1 VENAKDVDHVFVTN
15 QVRDTVVTVEQNA
28 DVLVGIL
35 FVAMPRFREL
45 AQDLD
50 AVIDA
55 ENNLPCGFFVVA
67 GDVVVDLLEPVLCL
81 LSTLFP
87 PLIHLP
93 PHFVI
98 ADGTASF

>member
-1 VENAKDVDHVFVTN
+1 MENAEDVNRVFVTN
-15 QVRDTVVTVEQNA
+15 QVRDPVVTVEQYA

-35 FVAMPRFREL
+35 FVTMSRFREL
-45 AQDLD
+45 PQNLD

-67 GDVVVDLLEPVLCL
+67 GDVVVDLLEPVPPR
-81 LSTLFP
+81 STLFP

-93 PHFVI
+93 LHFVVGDS
-98 ADGTASF
+98 AASL